1 MWFLFDVGMPGAF
14 TTTCST
20 EHLPGFVK
28 NAKKIQSFGVDTIA
42 VVTTNDRFVNQEWGA
57 QQGLIASSQD
67 DGKASITMLCDA
79 DGDFVKSIGLA
90 DDMGFGVGIRSK
102 RFAMIT
108 ENGVVQTL
116 LTDEGMDDCSATS
129 AANVIKVLSPESV
142 TSDSAIEIDGKVIL
156 GVAGG
161 IVALLAVLIS
171 GGGGGSA
178 PSTNP
183 KSTKA
188 TPSLVVP
195 QKTRSS
201 SDSNFSLLNE
211 YMKQ

>member
-1 MWFLFDVGMPGAF
+1 MRFVLLLGMPGAF

-28 NAKKIQSFGVDTIA
+28 SAKKIQSLGVDTIA

-57 QQGLIASSQD
+57 QQGLVSSD
-67 DGKASITMLCDA
+67 PSAKAAITMLCDA

-129 AANVIKVLSPESV
+129 AANVIQVLSPDAGAA
-142 TSDSAIEIDGKVIL
+142 DSAIEIDGKVIL

-161 IVALLAVLIS
+161 ILALLAVAI
-171 GGGGGSA
+171 GGGGGDSA
-178 PSTNP
+178 PRPTP
-183 KSTKA
+183 KAAQTQ
-188 TPSLVVP
+188 PSRVVP
-195 QKTRSS
+195 QKARPS

>member
-1 MWFLFDVGMPGAF
+1 MPGAF

-28 NAKKIQSFGVDTIA
+28 NANKIHSLGVDTIA

-57 QQGLIASSQD
+57 QQGLITSSQD
-67 DGKASITMLCDA
+67 DSGKASIAMLCDA

-161 IVALLAVLIS
+161 VVALLAVLIG
-171 GGGGGSA
+171 GGGGGST
-178 PSTNP
+178 PSPTP
-183 KSTKA
+183 KSNKSA
-188 TPSLVVP
+188 ASVVIP
-195 QKTRSS
+195 QKARP
-201 SDSNFSLLNE
+201 SDSSFSLLNE

>member
-1 MWFLFDVGMPGAF
+1 MPGAF

-28 NAKKIQSFGVDTIA
+28 NAKKIQSLGVDTIA
-42 VVTTNDRFVNQEWGA
+42 VVTTNDRFVNQEWGT
-57 QQGLIASSQD
+57 QQGLVTSAQD
-67 DGKASITMLCDA
+67 DSGKASIAMLCDA

-108 ENGVVQTL
+108 DNGVVQTL

-178 PSTNP
+178 PSPAP
-183 KSTKA
+183 KPIKA
-188 TPSLVVP
+188 TPNVVVP
-195 QKTRSS
+195 QKVRPS

>member
-1 MWFLFDVGMPGAF
+1 MPGAF

-28 NAKKIQSFGVDTIA
+28 NAKKIQSLGVDTIA

-57 QQGLIASSQD
+57 QQGLIPASQD
-67 DGKASITMLCDA
+67 ASAKPSITMLCDA

-90 DDMGFGVGIRSK
+90 DDMGFGVGVRSK

-129 AANVIKVLSPESV
+129 AANVIKVLSPNAV
-142 TSDSAIEIDGKVIL
+142 PSDSAIEIDGKIIL
-156 GVAGG
+156 GVAGV
-161 IVALLAVLIS
+161 ILALLAVLV
-171 GGGGGSA
+171 GGNGGGSA
-178 PSTNP
+178 PSTP
-183 KSTKA
+183 LKSTKVA
-188 TPSLVVP
+188 PGRVVP
-195 QKTRSS
+195 QKARSS

>member
-1 MWFLFDVGMPGAF
+1 MPGAF

-28 NAKKIQSFGVDTIA
+28 NAKKIHSLGVDTIA

-57 QQGLIASSQD
+57 QQGLITSSQD
-67 DGKASITMLCDA
+67 DSGKASITMLCDA

-129 AANVIKVLSPESV
+129 AANVIKVLSPEV
-142 TSDSAIEIDGKVIL
+142 ATSDSAIEIDGKVIL

-161 IVALLAVLIS
+161 IVALLAVLI
-171 GGGGGSA
+171 GGGGDDSA
-178 PSTNP
+178 PSSTP
-183 KSTKA
+183 KSTKPA
-188 TPSLVVP
+188 SSVVVP
-195 QKTRSS
+195 QKGRPS